1 MSEPLLEKI
10 LEVGGLES
18 LTFILLNSIAH
29 VIKKHSVKNL
39 QENQKY
45 GDLKKQL
52 FLFENQYTGFDAL
65 FIDYYTNTR
74 FKIDQEL
81 EADLFSLKIMNEMGL
96 EFSIEKYKSTL
107 KVLQD
112 EQETKNELMRVD
124 TSQFESV
131 FRNKSG
137 EFKSNINVEKIF
149 LEFKAK
155 VSQL

>member
-10 LEVGGLES
+10 LEAGGLES

-39 QENQKY
+39 EENQKY

-81 EADLFSLKIMNEMGL
+81 DSDLFSLKIMNEMGIK
-96 EFSIEKYKSTL
+96 FSIDKYKATL
-107 KVLQD
+107 KV
-112 EQETKNELMRVD
+112 
-124 TSQFESV
+124 
-131 FRNKSG
+131 
-137 EFKSNINVEKIF
+137 I
-149 LEFKAK
+149 
-155 VSQL
+155 